1 MCEGWDIE
9 HDLREDQ
16 ADVFTGTIMHENSQI
31 LLRHIL
37 EAPFPKTVSKANS
50 VVSADEENFD
60 KMKAA
65 YRSCMDESTIK
76 AQQSLPLIGL
86 LKRVEDLFPA
96 RKPYLTDVAYLY
108 DSAQQQVTTLPK
120 GKELLSGALTYLMN
134 LGIDALVSFS
144 VDVRFTV
151 QRCLCSIFDQFISTT
166 GLFDANLEKQLT

>member
-1 MCEGWDIE
+1 ME

-37 EAPFPKTVSKANS
+37 EAPFPRMLSIAKS

-76 AQQSLPLIGL
+76 AQQSLSLIEL
-86 LKRVEDLFPA
+86 LKRVRDLFPA
-96 RKPYLTDVAYLY
+96 EKPYLTDVAHLY
-108 DSAQQQVTTLPK
+108 DSAQQQVTALPN
-120 GKELLSGALTYLMN
+120 GKELLSGVLTYLMN

-151 QRCLCSIFDQFISTT
+151 QRRLRSILDQFISTT
-166 GLFDANLEKQLT
+166 LLVDANQANQLT

>member
-1 MCEGWDIE
+1 ME

-37 EAPFPKTVSKANS
+37 EAPFPKMVAKASS
-50 VVSADEENFD
+50 VISADEENFG

-76 AQQSLPLIGL
+76 AQQSLPLIEL
-86 LKRVEDLFPA
+86 LKRIQDLFPA
-96 RKPYLTDVAYLY
+96 EKPYLTDAGYLY
-108 DSAQQQVTTLPK
+108 NSAQQQVTALPK
-120 GKELLSGALTYLMN
+120 GKEPLSDVLTFLMN

-151 QRCLCSIFDQFISTT
+151 QCCLCCILDQFISTT
-166 GLFDANLEKQLT
+166 LSDDVNLGDS